1 MKRLLPLLIASA
13 FAASSAVAVAQE
25 VSSSPATVQSQRTL
39 QQQRS
44 EAFGDTE
51 RVLQQESRSSAAGPG
66 PTDAAQAPPT
76 PGKAVRSGDAK
87 KDFAEE
93 VHDLQERSQP

>member
-1 MKRLLPLLIASA
+1 
-13 FAASSAVAVAQE
+13 
-25 VSSSPATVQSQRTL
+25 VQSDCTVH
-39 QQQRS
+39 QQRN
-44 EAFGDTE
+44 EAFGDRE

-66 PTDAAQAPPT
+66 PTDGAQAAPT

-93 VHDLQERSQP
+93 VHGLQERSQP